1 MKENNSIKL
10 FEDKRVRVQWYPQK
24 EKWYFS
30 IIDIIEVLTDS
41 LRPRKYWADLKA
53 KLKEEGSE
61 LSDKIGQLK
70 MKSSD
75 GKFYLTDVGDTEQIL
90 RLVQSIPSKKAEPFK
105 IWLAKVGNE

>member
-1 MKENNSIKL
+1 ML
-10 FEDKRVRVQWYPQK
+10 LLYPQK
-24 EKWYFS
+24 EKGYFS

-70 MKSSD
+70 MKSSE
-75 GKFYLTDVGDTEQIL
+75 F
-90 RLVQSIPSKKAEPFK
+90 SISKNNLSKTIVSTA
-105 IWLAKVGNE
+105 NRQ